1 VLAAAQNVE
10 VVAVIKMIAH
20 AERFAS
26 NAGDSST
33 LGCWLSAWTPLRWLR
48 FTPWIQSITA
58 GLWSIVGN

>member
-26 NAGDSST
+26 TAGDLST
-33 LGCWLSAWTPLRWLR
+33 LGCWLSTCHGVRTPKRNPAKDGGV
-48 FTPWIQSITA
+48 FH
-58 GLWSIVGN
+58 WSL